1 MIISEEEIAK
11 KLYRK
16 HAIWTE
22 GPPKVIILPPVQEGF
37 FAILRFCFPDDYGN
51 VDFKFL
57 NTLSD
62 EVFAKANFAVL
73 KFQEIITQWFREM
86 D

>member
-22 GPPKVIILPPVQEGF
+22 GPPKVIILPPVQFGYSLF
-37 FAILRFCFPDDYGN
+37 SRGRFCNCYD
-51 VDFKFL
+51 L
-57 NTLSD
+57 
-62 EVFAKANFAVL
+62 
-73 KFQEIITQWFREM
+73 
-86 D
+86 